1 MAITMANL
9 CQNCE
14 NTYGMKLIAGADGLD
29 SYVRWVHLI
38 EDRDVP
44 NFLHGNELV
53 FVTGIGQQ
61 SSDTSWLL
69 EFVKKLYN
77 KNAVGLVVNIG
88 PYIGEIPDKV
98 IEFCEENK
106 LPLFAVPW
114 SVHLVDIIYDYCH
127 QIVASEENE
136 VTLANAF
143 KNLIFSPWDKES
155 YFNIL
160 ERKGF
165 EENDSYCV
173 ITFLL
178 STEDRN
184 VKDFDKKNLRFLVHK
199 HLGKFGKKFSLFTQ
213 EYYLVCITN
222 DFSIEDVNIF
232 LNELMQLCEKQFVN
246 CKIYAGVGPI
256 CNGYAEIPIGY
267 TKSKS
272 AVKVAFMDKHTY
284 CDYSDIG
291 VYKILLAVQ
300 DNEVLNEV
308 VSERLG
314 KLEEFDN
321 KNGTDYIQT
330 LKCYLLNNSSVQEV
344 AKQTFVHRNT
354 INYKIKKI
362 KEILN
367 SDLNYDDKL
376 NLMLAFYISKLL
388 DSTLDID

>member
-1 MAITMANL
+1 MAITMASL

-14 NTYGMKLIAGADGLD
+14 NTYGMKLVAGAEGLD

-44 NFLHGNELV
+44 NFLHGSELV

-61 SSDTSWLL
+61 SSNTSWLL
-69 EFVKKLYN
+69 DFVKKLYD

-127 QIVASEENE
+127 QIVSSEENE

-143 KNLIFSPWDKES
+143 KNLIFSPWDKEA

-165 EENDSYCV
+165 KENDSYCV
-173 ITFLL
+173 ITFLI
-178 STEDRN
+178 STEN
-184 VKDFDKKNLRFLVHK
+184 GNIKDFDKKNLRFLVHK
-199 HLGKFGKKFSLFTQ
+199 HLGKFNKQFSLFTQ
-213 EYYLVCITN
+213 ESYLICIIR
-222 DFSIEDVNIF
+222 DFSTEDANEL
-232 LNELMQLCEKQFVN
+232 LNELMQLCEKQFTS
-246 CKIYAGVGPI
+246 CKICAGVGPI
-256 CNGYAEIPIGY
+256 CNGYTEIPTGY

-272 AVKVAFMDKHTY
+272 AVKVALMDKYTY
-284 CDYSDIG
+284 RHYDEIG

-314 KLEEFDN
+314 KLEEFDK
-321 KNGTDYIQT
+321 KNGTDYVQT

-367 SDLNYDDKL
+367 FELNYDDKL

-388 DSTLDID
+388 NND